1 MKLVEVEVGNGG
13 NVRKQG
19 YWSHK
24 PYITTEWTT
33 DLEINM
39 RNFNVYLEIT
49 TRISSDTTHQN
60 ISSFSPYKFSIKLKQ
75 YLNRNLSDLEINAA
89 SLQDNLNHASY
100 STHFLYYF
108 IVLGIIESQIL
119 KPPIF
124 KNIFNSVE
132 LINVPWFSWSII
144 ESIFNYWH
152 LTDAKLMISWL
163 TDCSVNN
170 YQSNKVQNIHF

>member
-1 MKLVEVEVGNGG
+1 
-13 NVRKQG
+13 
-19 YWSHK
+19 
-24 PYITTEWTT
+24 
-33 DLEINM
+33 M

-100 STHFLYYF
+100 STHFLCYF

-132 LINVPWFSWSII
+132 LINVPWFS
-144 ESIFNYWH
+144 
-152 LTDAKLMISWL
+152 
-163 TDCSVNN
+163 
-170 YQSNKVQNIHF
+170 

>member
-24 PYITTEWTT
+24 PYIATEWTT

-49 TRISSDTTHQN
+49 ARISSDTTHQN

-124 KNIFNSVE
+124 TNIFNSVE